1 MAPYSPKSLI
11 KLFMPHLEDLMLPLA
26 YIRMSQLCPLPLLC
40 CWSRGTFGQSYVS
53 QKWPLMLSKDSDCGL
68 ICLLLLEQRGDKMY
82 CPLVGGGLYSHKIR
96 QIAQSALYC
105 MCLPSRLWSAS
116 FSVRCH
122 TQSTSMI
129 RLFIQPCEY
138 CLLNPS
144 FTLIAHSLMLS
155 PFVLCLPLNYTV
167 KKGMKKGNTIDRF
180 PALCLF
186 SLFSCSLLILLAVV
200 KRVTTDRTHWLK
212 RPLRTACW
220 LLVQLRC
227 FHLSGQSK
235 GFMVTNGQVGNVP
248 NGVNLNSNI
257 Q

>member
-1 MAPYSPKSLI
+1 MFAFTSL
-11 KLFMPHLEDLMLPLA
+11 
-26 YIRMSQLCPLPLLC
+26 
-40 CWSRGTFGQSYVS
+40 VS
-53 QKWPLMLSKDSDCGL
+53 FVLSG
-68 ICLLLLEQRGDKMY
+68 
-82 CPLVGGGLYSHKIR
+82 VTHK
-96 QIAQSALYC
+96 AMVC
-105 MCLPSRLWSAS
+105 
-116 FSVRCH
+116 
-122 TQSTSMI
+122 
-129 RLFIQPCEY
+129 LFIQPCEY

-144 FTLIAHSLMLS
+144 FPLIAHSLMLS

-167 KKGMKKGNTIDRF
+167 KKGMKEGNTIDRF

-186 SLFSCSLLILLAVV
+186 SLFSRSLLILLAVV

-235 GFMVTNGQVGNVP
+235 AFMVTNGQVGKVP